1 MELKKTTTKKKQQ
14 HLDLS
19 IQSFRR
25 AEINA
30 TNNQYLG
37 NSLFCLRTLP
47 ADNESNLAWRA
58 LCWSKDWNRVRGP
71 LVVHVSDWT
80 VVDTRIFVIG

>member
-47 ADNESNLAWRA
+47 ADNELAWRA
-58 LCWSKDWNRVRGP
+58 LCGVRTG
-71 LVVHVSDWT
+71 T
-80 VVDTRIFVIG
+80 EYEGR